1 MICLTSATKFNTDES
16 GINMEL
22 RQGKVVVSHGS
33 KQAQSQSKSSNN
45 HTIVNCA
52 ISTAGAVL
60 PPMIIFEKSLPSTTY
75 VTQGPINT
83 LYAKS
88 PNGYINEELFYSWF
102 SKLFVPQTQHLG
114 KRNLIID
121 GHRSHMFLKLIDSA
135 IENNILYCLRPHTTH
150 LLQPLDILVYKPL
163 KNYFSMITD
172 VAFTHQGYVHSN
184 LKLYLK

>member
-22 RQGKVVVSHGS
+22 WQGKVVLSHGS
-33 KQAQSQSKSSNN
+33 KQAQSQSKSSND

-88 PNGYINEELFYSWF
+88 PNGYINEELFYSCF

-135 IENNILYCLRPHTTH
+135 IENNILYCLRPH
-150 LLQPLDILVYKPL
+150 
-163 KNYFSMITD
+163 D